1 MGLVFVINL
10 KQRLICGVA
19 KHRWNSSLRFHEIG
33 RGSQSYGAKPKREQ
47 IMREDREG
55 WKRSRF
61 HLRPCLLGPGL
72 TWLLQMILSPAESEN
87 SHHHSMYT
95 AIVLHWDTAYILQLV
110 CTQLQCNT
118 GLGLG
123 CAQLVIQKWRIKS
136 FRVQLCKE
144 HKAMSVAASKRGG
157 PTSLAIHSTLIQTDN
172 PPKFIIN
179 QSDLWADRMH
189 STAPWLF

>member
-1 MGLVFVINL
+1 MG
-10 KQRLICGVA
+10 Q
-19 KHRWNSSLRFHEIG
+19 SL
-33 RGSQSYGAKPKREQ
+33 REQ

-61 HLRPCLLGPGL
+61 HLRPCLLCPGL

-110 CTQLQCNT
+110 CTQLQYNT
-118 GLGLG
+118 ELGLG

-189 STAPWLF
+189 STAPWL